1 MASKGQGSPR
11 VWVSKEVLGRALLL
25 FGAFMAMKALSA
37 FFVFPPQQ
45 GAAVWLPSGL
55 TLAVFM
61 RAETRR
67 WPVYLLAVFLAELLL
82 VPLYGDAWNV
92 AFFWALGNCLRTV
105 VGAGL
110 MRRWLYQSVTF
121 SRPRDVAVLLV
132 AGGLLSPLP
141 SATLGIGAVALFGH
155 VEDFGSGWLSWYLA
169 DGLGA
174 VLVAPLLLT
183 WKQEPSWH
191 RRRLEGVELLGTL
204 VLLALTAHI
213 TFGLLTPN
221 GILLSLPYTCL
232 PFVLWAALRLGP
244 RGASAAAVVLGTI
257 AIIHTAHGQ
266 GPFGVLPGNVHE
278 RVLSVQLFLAV
289 ASLATLVLATLVSD
303 RLRVERAQRVLAE
316 AGAALAESL
325 EPRDTLPRVA
335 RLVVPALASG
345 FVLWLKDEA
354 GQFIPAV
361 RVGVSPETEARLR
374 EEVRRLPV
382 PSRRGLGPEGG
393 RVLVGLRH
401 RGNLLGGMALV
412 MAGRTHKP
420 RPRMASFAED
430 LAHHC
435 ALALENARL
444 LKEAQDAI
452 LVRDE
457 FITVAAHELRTPLTS
472 LQLQL
477 QGVTRLLRKLPASET
492 VLPRFQLLARQLS
505 RLGRL
510 VESMLDVERIHS
522 GRMHLEREPVE
533 LGELVREVVERLS
546 LELERARCGVS
557 FKSEEHVTGLWDR
570 TQLEQALTNL
580 LGNAMKFGAGRPIEL
595 EVEAHEDRARLIV
608 RDQGIGMSQEALERV
623 FGRFERAV
631 SAREYGGLGL
641 GLFLTRQIVE
651 AHGGTVQASSQ
662 PGQGATFV
670 LELPASSPPPRYAT
684 EPASMPWPDS
694 SAGSHPT

>member
-11 VWVSKEVLGRALLL
+11 VWVSKEVLGRAVLL
-25 FGAFMAMKALSA
+25 FGAFIGMKALSE
-37 FFVFPPQQ
+37 FFVFPPQP

-55 TLAVFM
+55 TLAVFL

-67 WPVYLLAVFLAELLL
+67 WSVYLVAVFLAQLLV
-82 VPLYGDAWNV
+82 VPLYGDSWSL

-155 VEDFGSGWLSWYLA
+155 VEDFGSQWLSWYLA

-213 TFGLLTPN
+213 TFGLLPPN

-244 RGASAAAVVLGTI
+244 RGASTAAAVLGTI
-257 AIIHTAHGQ
+257 AIIHTAQGQ

-354 GQFIPAV
+354 GQFVPAV

-412 MAGRTHKP
+412 MAGRTHRP

-444 LKEAQDAI
+444 LKEAQEAI

-546 LELERARCGVS
+546 LDLERARCRVS
-557 FKSEEHVTGLWDR
+557 FKSEEHVIGLWDR

-595 EVEAHEDRARLIV
+595 EVEALGDRARLIV
-608 RDQGIGMSQEALERV
+608 RDQGIGISSEALERV

-670 LELPASSPPPRYAT
+670 LELPASSSPPRYAS
-684 EPASMPWPDS
+684 EPASRPWSDT
-694 SAGSHPT
+694 SAGSHPP

>member
-1 MASKGQGSPR
+1 MA
-11 VWVSKEVLGRALLL
+11 V
-25 FGAFMAMKALSA
+25 
-37 FFVFPPQQ
+37 
-45 GAAVWLPSGL
+45 
-55 TLAVFM
+55 
-61 RAETRR
+61 
-67 WPVYLLAVFLAELLL
+67 
-82 VPLYGDAWNV
+82 
-92 AFFWALGNCLRTV
+92 FWALGNCLRTL

-110 MRRWLYQSVTF
+110 MRRWLYQSETF

-141 SATLGIGAVALFGH
+141 SATLGMGAVALFGQ
-155 VEDFGSGWLSWYLA
+155 VEDFWSGWLGWYLA

-183 WKQEPSWH
+183 WRQQPSWG
-191 RRRLEGVELLGTL
+191 RRRLEGVELVVTL

-213 TFGLLTPN
+213 TFALVEPV
-221 GILLSLPYTCL
+221 GILVSLPYTCL

-244 RGASAAAVVLGTI
+244 RGASTAAVVLGTI
-257 AIIHTAHGQ
+257 AVIHTAHGQ
-266 GPFGVLPGNVHE
+266 GPFGVLPGSVQE

-345 FVLWLKDEA
+345 FVLWLKDEE
-354 GQFIPAV
+354 GRFIPAV

-374 EEVRRLPV
+374 EELRRLPV
-382 PSRRGLGPEGG
+382 PSRRGLGPEGA
-393 RVLVGLRH
+393 RVLAGLRH
-401 RGNLLGGMALV
+401 RGRLLGGMALV
-412 MAGRTHKP
+412 MAGRTHRP

-457 FITVAAHELRTPLTS
+457 FITVAAHELRTPLTA

-510 VESMLDVERIHS
+510 VESMLDVERIHT
-522 GRMHLEREPVE
+522 GRLHLEREPVE

-546 LELERARCGVS
+546 LDLEHARCGVS
-557 FKSEEHVTGLWDR
+557 FKSEEQVSGLWDR
-570 TQLEQALTNL
+570 MQLEQALTNL

-608 RDQGIGMSQEALERV
+608 RDQGIGMAPEVLERV

-651 AHGGTVQASSQ
+651 AHGGTIQASSQ

-670 LELPASSPPPRYAT
+670 LELPAASPPPRYAD
-684 EPASMPWPDS
+684 EHASLPWPDS
-694 SAGSHPT
+694 PAGSHPT

>member
-1 MASKGQGSPR
+1 MASKGQGNPR
-11 VWVSKEVLGRALLL
+11 VQVSGEVLGRAGLL
-25 FGAFMAMKALSA
+25 FGAFLVAKALSA
-37 FFVFPPQQ
+37 FFVFAPQE

-55 TLAVFM
+55 TLAVFL
-61 RAETRR
+61 RAEKRN
-67 WPVYLLAVFLAELLL
+67 WPVYLLAIFLAELFL
-82 VPLYGDAWNV
+82 VPLYGDPWNMAV
-92 AFFWALGNCLRTV
+92 FWALGNCLRTV
-105 VGAGL
+105 LGAGL
-110 MRRWLYQSVTF
+110 MRRWLYQPVTF
-121 SRPRDVAVLLV
+121 SRPRDVAVLLI
-132 AGGLLSPLP
+132 AGGLISPLP
-141 SATLGIGAVALFGH
+141 SATLGMGAVALFGH
-155 VEDFGSGWLSWYLA
+155 VEDFGSSWLGWYLA

-183 WKQEPSWH
+183 WKPEPSWH
-191 RRRLEGVELLGTL
+191 RRPLEGVELVATLLLLG
-204 VLLALTAHI
+204 LTAHI
-213 TFGLLTPN
+213 TFGLLKPS

-232 PFVLWAALRLGP
+232 PFILWAALRLGP
-244 RGASAAAVVLGTI
+244 RGASSAAVVLGTI
-257 AIIHTAHGQ
+257 AVIHTAHGL
-266 GPFGVLPGNVHE
+266 GPFGVLPGNLHE

-289 ASLATLVLATLVSD
+289 ASLSTLVLATLVSD

-345 FVLWLKDEA
+345 FVLWLKDEE
-354 GQFIPAV
+354 GRFVPAV
-361 RVGVSPETEARLR
+361 QVGVSPEVEARLR
-374 EEVRRLPV
+374 DELRRLPV
-382 PSRRGLGPEGG
+382 PSRRGLGPEGA

-412 MAGRTHKP
+412 MAGRTHRP

-435 ALALENARL
+435 ALALENARF
-444 LKEAQDAI
+444 LKKAQDAI

-492 VLPRFQLLARQLS
+492 VLPRFQVLARQLT

-510 VESMLDVERIHS
+510 VESMLDVERINT
-522 GRMHLEREPVE
+522 GRLNLEREPVD
-533 LGELVREVVERLS
+533 LGELVQEVVERLS
-546 LELERARCGVS
+546 MDLERARCGVS

-570 TQLEQALTNL
+570 PQLEQALTNL
-580 LGNAMKFGAGRPIEL
+580 LGNALKFGAGHPIEI
-595 EVEAHEDRARLIV
+595 EVEAHEDRARLIIK
-608 RDQGIGMSQEALERV
+608 DYGIGMAPEALERV

-631 SAREYGGLGL
+631 SSREYGGLGL

-651 AHGGTVQASSQ
+651 AHGGTIQASSQ
-662 PGQGATFV
+662 PGAGATFV
-670 LELPASSPPPRYAT
+670 LELPASPLPPRYAS
-684 EPASMPWPDS
+684 EPASVPWPDA
-694 SAGSHPT
+694 SADSHPT